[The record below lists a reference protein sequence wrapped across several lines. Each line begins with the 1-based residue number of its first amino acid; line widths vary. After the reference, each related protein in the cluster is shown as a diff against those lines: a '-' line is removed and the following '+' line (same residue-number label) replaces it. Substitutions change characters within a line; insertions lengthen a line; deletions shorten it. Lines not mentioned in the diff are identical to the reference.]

1 MSHGLIEEEDQS
13 SLRARVSALGE
24 TRGGDATLAG
34 QAGQAGQTGQAG
46 QAGQAGQ
53 DVSTYPRPTMALH
66 FIATS

>member
-1 MSHGLIEEEDQS
+1 MS

-34 QAGQAGQTGQAG
+34 QAGQAGQ
-46 QAGQAGQ
+46 
-53 DVSTYPRPTMALH
+53 DVSTYPRPTPAFH

>member
-1 MSHGLIEEEDQS
+1 MS

-34 QAGQAGQTGQAG
+34 QAR

>member
-1 MSHGLIEEEDQS
+1 MSHALIEEEDQS

-34 QAGQAGQTGQAG
+34 QAGQAGQAD
-46 QAGQAGQ
+46 Q

>member
-1 MSHGLIEEEDQS
+1 MSHALIEEEDQS

-34 QAGQAGQTGQAG
+34 QAGQ
-46 QAGQAGQ
+46 

>member
-1 MSHGLIEEEDQS
+1 MSHALIEEEDQS

-34 QAGQAGQTGQAG
+34 QAR

-53 DVSTYPRPTMALH
+53 DVSTYSRPTMALH
-66 FIATS
+66 LIATS